1 MSELTTHLPPHSPTG
16 LSSSKSLSDAQLERL
31 IEQPRGALEA
41 LEQARD
47 ALKQLTLTRAEVYGV
62 KAQESQQLARCEARL
77 ERALTGALEALSIKH
92 HLPRVIALIGGTN
105 TGKSATLNL
114 LAGREV
120 SQEKMS
126 ANATKRPLI
135 YAHERWRDVLMSAE
149 RPWATPVLA
158 CSSDEPLQRGGE
170 GPLLSLHSDERLMDV
185 VLIDSPDLDST
196 ASENTYSAAEV
207 MRWAERALFVVTP
220 HKYKDAL
227 LVDALGELLAR
238 AHPVSV
244 LFNMVSAPEHLSEMQ
259 RDLQNSLASLGASH
273 HALGGQRGAL
283 SFTPMTPKLSLAA
296 RRESQEERREALLKA
311 LEPEDRA
318 LERRERLKAR
328 LGEVNAELTQ
338 LSALLSEGSEAACA
352 LERSLSELITHEAQQ
367 RAEGFTPPL
376 DRSQLRAQLQQLSLS
391 ALLSNRSSQRAAHPH
406 RAEPPSASSRESA
419 ALSAAFA
426 LLITAAKSA
435 LSQLHH
441 LLISDALARCAPSPY
456 SGASPEARRVE
467 ELLNIRQVLL
477 EHIEAQGSSH
487 KSSQNNSHK
496 SSPTFSADALTPSPQ
511 GAQALHAQRR
521 LEAEVREALG
531 AGEAIISS
539 AHDLLRET
547 LLKALERTPIDELER
562 EARALVSASHERPQA
577 EVVTLWSSARA
588 EAWLMKGTLALSFT
602 LLTFGLGPWDLL
614 WAPLGFE
621 LGVYPLAWR
630 AASHAKRNQAQGRRH
645 TEARRYESQAHAL
658 YLAPLQPLLRV
669 QERAQLASLK
679 SCSALKGLQGA
690 LDRAACQE
698 EVM

>member
-1 MSELTTHLPPHSPTG
+1 L
-16 LSSSKSLSDAQLERL
+16 LSDAQLERL
-31 IEQPRGALEA
+31 IEQPHGALKA
-41 LEQARD
+41 FEQARD
-47 ALKQLTLTRAEVYGV
+47 ALKQLTSTRAEVYGV
-62 KAQESQQLARCEARL
+62 EAQESQQLARCEARL
-77 ERALTGALEALSIKH
+77 ERALTGALEALSLKH

-149 RPWATPVLA
+149 RPWATPEFA
-158 CSSDEPLQRGGE
+158 SRSDEPLQRGGE

-207 MRWAERALFVVTP
+207 MRWAERVLFVVTP

-259 RDLQNSLASLGASH
+259 RDLQNCLASLGVSH
-273 HALGGQRGAL
+273 HALNGQRGAL
-283 SFTPMTPKLSLAA
+283 SFTPMTPKLSLAE
-296 RRESQEERREALLKA
+296 RREGQEERREALLKA

-328 LGEVNAELTQ
+328 LGEVSAELTQ
-338 LSALLSEGSEAACA
+338 LSVLLSEGSEAARA
-352 LERSLSELITHEAQQ
+352 LERSLSELITREAQQ

-391 ALLSNRSSQRAAHPH
+391 TLLSNRSSQRAAHPH
-406 RAEPPSASSRESA
+406 RAEPSSAPSREST

-441 LLISDALARCAPSPY
+441 LLISDALVRCTPSPY
-456 SGASPEARRVE
+456 NGASPEARRVE
-467 ELLNIRQVLL
+467 ELLNLRQVLL
-477 EHIEAQGSSH
+477 EYIEAQGSSH
-487 KSSQNNSHK
+487 KSSQNN
-496 SSPTFSADALTPSPQ
+496 SPTFSADALTPSPQ

-531 AGEAIISS
+531 AGEAMISS
-539 AHDLLRET
+539 PHDLVRET
-547 LLKALERTPIDELER
+547 LLKALERTPITELER
-562 EARALVSASHERPQA
+562 EARVLVSTSHERPQA
-577 EVVTLWSSARA
+577 EEVTLWSSARA
-588 EAWLMKGTLALSFT
+588 EAWLIKGALALSFT

-630 AASHAKRNQAQGRRH
+630 AASHAKRNQAQGERH
-645 TEARRYESQAHAL
+645 AEARRYQSQAHAL
-658 YLAPLQPLLRV
+658 YLTPLQPLLCV
-669 QERAQLASLK
+669 QARAQLASLENY
-679 SCSALKGLQGA
+679 SVLKDLLGT
-690 LDRAACQE
+690 LDRAAREE